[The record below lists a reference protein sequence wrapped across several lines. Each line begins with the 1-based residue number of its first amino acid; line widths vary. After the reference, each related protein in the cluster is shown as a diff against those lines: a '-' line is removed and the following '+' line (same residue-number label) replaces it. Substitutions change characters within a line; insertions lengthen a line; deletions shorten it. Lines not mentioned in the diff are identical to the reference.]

1 MNHNFM
7 DIELQTFTVNKRFP
21 LTISRGTTKQTTN
34 LWLKLHHEGITG
46 WGEASPFGMD
56 GVRHTA
62 ESLQQELSSI
72 APLLHN
78 FTPWQHQAL
87 QEALAKPLDNL
98 LSNNPLNNPLSNP
111 AKAALDTALHDWLG
125 KALGVPLWQL
135 WGLAL
140 EKIVPVSAT
149 IGLNTPAAA
158 VTRFQNW
165 LPITGGKILK
175 VKLGSPQGIK
185 ADQEMLRAIRQA
197 APESTLMV
205 DANGGWSLT
214 DALFMGDW
222 LANQGVLYIEQPL
235 PRGQEKDLPQ
245 LFARSPLPIFADE
258 SCWTSQDILPLSD
271 RVHGINIKLMKAGG
285 LREVWQMIH
294 TARSLGL
301 QIMFGCYSDSIL
313 ANTAMAQLSPLAD
326 YLDLDSH
333 LNLVDDP
340 FQGAE
345 LIAGRLIP
353 SSAPG
358 LGVTRK

>member
-1 MNHNFM
+1 M
-7 DIELQTFTVNKRFP
+7 DIELQTFTVNKHFP

-46 WGEASPFGMD
+46 WGEASSFGMD
-56 GVRHTA
+56 GVRYTA
-62 ESLQQELSSI
+62 ESLQKELSSI
-72 APLLHN
+72 ATQLHN
-78 FTPWQHQAL
+78 FTPWQHQSL
-87 QEALAKPLDNL
+87 QEDLAKPSDHNL
-98 LSNNPLNNPLSNP
+98 LSNP

-135 WGLAL
+135 WGLDL
-140 EKIVPVSAT
+140 EKIVPISAT
-149 IGLNTPAAA
+149 IGINTPAAA
-158 VTRFQNW
+158 VARYQGW
-165 LPITGGKILK
+165 LPITGGKMLK
-175 VKLGSPQGIK
+175 VKLGNPQGIK

-197 APESTLMV
+197 APDSALMV
-205 DANGGWSLT
+205 DANGGWSLI

-313 ANTAMAQLSPLAD
+313 ANTAMAQLSSLAD

-333 LNLVDDP
+333 LNLVNDP

-353 SSAPG
+353 TSVPG
-358 LGVTRK
+358 LGVTKNSSK